1 MSSSPKTQPTTA
13 SVAAFIDAVPDPR
26 RQADAR
32 EVGLMMQ
39 TATGEPPV
47 MWGTS
52 IVGFG
57 RYQSSSGPWPVIG
70 FSPRKAELVLYIMA
84 GFDGVADL
92 VARLGKAKTA
102 RSCLYI
108 KRLADVDGAVLQ
120 QIIQAGVAAMEPK
133 RIR

>member
-1 MSSSPKTQPTTA
+1 MSSGPKTQPTTA
-13 SVAAFIDAVPDPR
+13 SVAAFIDAVGDPR

-32 EVGLMMQ
+32 QVGLMMQ

-57 RYQSSSGPWPVIG
+57 RYQSATGPWPLIA
-70 FSPRKAELVLYIMA
+70 FSPRKAELVLYIMP
-84 GFDGVADL
+84 GFDGMANL
-92 VARLGKAKTA
+92 LARLGAARTA

-108 KRLADVDGAVLQ
+108 KRLADVDTAALQ
-120 QIIQAGVAAMEPK
+120 QVIQAGVAAMEPK
-133 RIR
+133 RMR